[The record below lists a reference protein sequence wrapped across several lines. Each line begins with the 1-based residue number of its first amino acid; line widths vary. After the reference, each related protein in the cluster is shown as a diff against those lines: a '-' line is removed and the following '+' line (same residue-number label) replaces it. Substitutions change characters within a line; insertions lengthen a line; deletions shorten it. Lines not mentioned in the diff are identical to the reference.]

1 MARRKVK
8 PMPPMPDL
16 QDLEAMTECLLTQAS
31 NAQGKSLREVGVLS
45 EERQRRVVY
54 RREIPMSR
62 LFRRKDAEE

>member
-16 QDLEAMTECLLTQAS
+16 QDLEAMTECLLTQAA